1 MPTTVPEPGTGVAQP
16 LVDHREAVR
25 HGLERR
31 AHDVDGPRRQ
41 RETHDGG
48 PRAGDPAEA
57 PLPGQ
62 EREHRQA
69 VGIGLH
75 RLEHLLHALERG
87 QVEGLGEPRV
97 EAPAIR
103 QGAAQEEATA
113 VHAVA
118 PEAVRDRDRVG
129 RKADPHRAGRP
140 DHERRPLRRRAAGAD
155 VGARAVAQRRQ
166 PRDARQRGP
175 ARREL
180 GPEPAEGLAEV
191 DDGPEVLDAEP
202 EDLEDAR
209 VPALRPLVE
218 EAGPRRHRDAR
229 AELAEETKPHVLP
242 ERDPAPHP
250 AKRGRVAL
258 AEPPE
263 PRREIGRV
271 KPASD
276 PRVVRLLVD
285 PRAERLHRADA
296 PRVRPGIDGGRW
308 AIVRSETEHRV
319 PEGAQGDRRHAAG
332 TRAEDGHEGVERLGG
347 QREQPVGVD
356 LDAAVGGRRR
366 LVRLLAPEV
375 ESPAEP
381 VEGERPHGG
390 RAHVQ
395 RNENRIGRRR
405 RDAHALMLAGGL
417 PT

>member
-31 AHDVDGPRRQ
+31 AHDVEGPRRQ
-41 RETHDGG
+41 REAHDGG

-62 EREHRQA
+62 EREHRQP

-129 RKADPHRAGRP
+129 GEADPHRAGRP

-175 ARREL
+175 ARRRTRA
-180 GPEPAEGLAEV
+180 G
-191 DDGPEVLDAEP
+191 
-202 EDLEDAR
+202 AR
-209 VPALRPLVE
+209 GRAGRGRRWVRGARRR
-218 EAGPRRHRDAR
+218 ARGPRGCPGPSA
-229 AELAEETKPHVLP
+229 
-242 ERDPAPHP
+242 APTGR
-250 AKRGRVAL
+250 RGRS
-258 AEPPE
+258 PTPS
-263 PRREIGRV
+263 RR
-271 KPASD
+271 SC
-276 PRVVRLLVD
+276 
-285 PRAERLHRADA
+285 
-296 PRVRPGIDGGRW
+296 
-308 AIVRSETEHRV
+308 
-319 PEGAQGDRRHAAG
+319 GA
-332 TRAEDGHEGVERLGG
+332 
-347 QREQPVGVD
+347 
-356 LDAAVGGRRR
+356 
-366 LVRLLAPEV
+366 
-375 ESPAEP
+375 
-381 VEGERPHGG
+381 
-390 RAHVQ
+390 
-395 RNENRIGRRR
+395 RR
-405 RDAHALMLAGGL
+405 RDEAPRTPRTRPSVAPRETRQGRARGATRAAPGDRTCEAGIRPARGTPSRRPARGAPPPRRRSACPPRNRRGCDGRSSGPSPSTVCQKVLVATAATPPARGPSTAMRASSASAVSANSRSASISTPPSGVVVGSYGCWHPRSSPRPSRSKASARTEDEPTSSATRIGSAGGGA
-417 PT
+417 TRTRSC